1 VRALANSEPA
11 FNRTGNNQQQ
21 RFFPIGV
28 AMRSTTADAATNP
41 QVIPVRMLTSTVFV
55 Q

>member
-1 VRALANSEPA
+1 
-11 FNRTGNNQQQ
+11 
-21 RFFPIGV
+21 
-28 AMRSTTADAATNP
+28 MRSTTADAATNP